1 MATQEPSWEDLLYS
15 RDPVFLRKAADI
27 ADRLGRDALADALR
41 FSADECEEYDADVAA
56 PETHQEA
63 A

>member
-27 ADRLGRDALADALR
+27 AERLGRDRWAEAFR
-41 FSADECEEYDADVAA
+41 ESADVCEELDGPA
-56 PETHQEA
+56 PEAHQEA